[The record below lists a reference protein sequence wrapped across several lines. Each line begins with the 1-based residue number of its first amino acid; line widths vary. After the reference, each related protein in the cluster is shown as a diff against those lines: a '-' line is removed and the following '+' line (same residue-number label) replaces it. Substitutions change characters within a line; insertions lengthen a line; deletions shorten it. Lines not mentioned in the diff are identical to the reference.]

1 MAELRRLLIAPD
13 RLQHK
18 TDVQLSSEEQ
28 HYLRRVLRLR
38 LGDQVALVD
47 GVGQMRIAELQSQ
60 GMLRRDQRPAV
71 IEARPWPRLG
81 LALALVRRG
90 FEDGLRMACELGVD
104 VFQPLRCDRCVPQAE
119 HRPERWQTVLNEAV
133 EQCERLW
140 TPKLEATA
148 SLHGWLASV
157 DAPLAVGKTRQQ
169 QTQPLHQWLDRLSI
183 TESSAML
190 WLVIGPEG
198 GWTNAEDNLLRD
210 AGATDIDLGRTIL
223 RSATA
228 AVAGSAELVR
238 WRDAY
243 EYLFRT

>member
-1 MAELRRLLIAPD
+1 M
-13 RLQHK
+13 
-18 TDVQLSSEEQ
+18 
-28 HYLRRVLRLR
+28 
-38 LGDQVALVD
+38 
-47 GVGQMRIAELQSQ
+47 
-60 GMLRRDQRPAV
+60 
-71 IEARPWPRLG
+71 
-81 LALALVRRG
+81 
-90 FEDGLRMACELGVD
+90 
-104 VFQPLRCDRCVPQAE
+104 
-119 HRPERWQTVLNEAV
+119 LNEAV

-157 DAPLAVGKTRQQ
+157 DAPLAVGKTREQ
-169 QTQPLHQWLDRLSI
+169 QTQPLNQWLDQLSI
-183 TESSAML
+183 KESSAVL

-238 WRDAY
+238 WRDAH
-243 EYLFRT
+243 EHLLRT

>member
-13 RLQHK
+13 RLHDK

-38 LGDQVALVD
+38 LGDRVALVD
-47 GVGQMRIAELQSQ
+47 GVGQMWIAELQSQ

-71 IEARPWPRLG
+71 IESRPWPRLG

-90 FEDGLRMACELGVD
+90 FDDGLRMACELGVD

-140 TPKLEATA
+140 MPKLEATA
-148 SLHGWLASV
+148 SLQSWLASV
-157 DAPLAVGKTRQQ
+157 EAPLAVGTTRDQ
-169 QTQPLHQWLDRLSI
+169 QTQPLHQWLEHLPI

-198 GWTNAEDNLLRD
+198 GWTNAENNLMRD
-210 AGATDIDLGRTIL
+210 AGATAVDLGRTIL

-228 AVAGSAELVR
+228 AVAGSTELVR
-238 WRDAY
+238 WRDTHRHV
-243 EYLFRT
+243 LRT